1 MDEKRV
7 IRDRIR
13 GEKSSCSLGARTGS
27 AALRYRGPLEKLH
40 RPLSVRRAR
49 AVLKYKRRS
58 RFAPLEWGK
67 SLETP
72 SADVSCARSDRVA
85 RIEAILFLAR
95 EPLASRKL
103 AQLADLADG
112 TEARTLVRDLNRTL
126 DAEGCAFRVVEVAG
140 GFQLMSRPQFS
151 PWLRRLHSAP
161 LEVRLSGPALETL
174 AVVAYRQPV
183 LRAAVE
189 AIRGVQCGEILRQ
202 LMERDLVKIVGRSED
217 LGRPL
222 LYGTTK
228 RFLQVFGLRAIEKL
242 PRQEWFEVAELEADF
257 ESPETTQKEYSEVES
272 SEEPVSNQLEEE

>member
-1 MDEKRV
+1 MEEKRL
-7 IRDRIR
+7 IRDR
-13 GEKSSCSLGARTGS
+13 GGDKLSSSLPYRVGS
-27 AALRYRGPLEKLH
+27 VSLRYRGPLEKLH
-40 RPLSVRRAR
+40 RPLSSGKSGAR
-49 AVLKYKRRS
+49 LRKGFLGRHIR
-58 RFAPLEWGK
+58 PQWGK
-67 SLETP
+67 SAETP
-72 SADVSCARSDRVA
+72 QIDGSFARSDRLA
-85 RIEAILFLAR
+85 RTEAILFLAR
-95 EPLASRKL
+95 EPLASRRL

-112 TEARTLVRDLNRTL
+112 TEARTLVRELNRTL

-161 LEVRLSGPALETL
+161 PEVRLSGPALETL

-228 RFLQVFGLRAIEKL
+228 RFLQVFGLRTIEEL
-242 PRQEWFEVAELEADF
+242 PRQEWFEVAELEANF
-257 ESPETTQKEYSEVES
+257 ESPETSQREYSELES